1 MDRPTAVS
9 PAIVGRDR
17 EQAELAAA
25 LGAARAGH
33 GGTVLLLGEAG
44 MGKSVLAGWLA
55 GQAEQAGVQV
65 ARGACSAAGMPP
77 LWPWRRALAAI
88 GLELP
93 GQQDRA
99 VAGPAGR
106 ELMAAAI
113 VEQVAAAAAGQPLLV
128 VLEDLHWSDPVSVLV
143 ARALAEAAAALPLL
157 LLLTC
162 RDEQDEATQQVRDQL
177 AELPAS
183 VRRMLLPPLDPAA
196 VAALAGSIAGP
207 GLAPGAVAQLQA
219 RTGGNPFFV
228 HEVARLIAARGPA
241 AALTVPP
248 GVQEVLQ
255 RRLARLSQPCML
267 LLTAAAIVAE
277 TAAEEIEDDLLGQ
290 VSGVRAAD
298 AAPLLDEAVAGRLLE
313 TGPASPV
320 RYRFQHA
327 LVREVLEHG
336 LSGAQRGELH
346 AAVGTALEQRA
357 SQPGAASRLAY
368 HWSRAAGPGARDRA
382 AAWSLRA
389 ARDAVAGYGFEAAAV
404 HYARALAG
412 QPAGA
417 IAVSVEYGEALQ
429 LSGDVATAR
438 AVLLDAA
445 HRAAAAGQ
453 ASDLARAALAL
464 GGGLAGFEV
473 PLHDDE
479 QADLLRQ
486 ADTALP
492 SDQPALR
499 AAVRGRLSLALAGS
513 APEADRV
520 ALAQH
525 AVQLARAGRDR
536 QIESAVLAAYCDAI
550 AGPDYVAERA
560 AAATRMLNL
569 ATDLPET
576 SLPRQ
581 ATVLLARRLLLV
593 ALLEQG
599 NLSEAGQQAVA
610 YERVARRLGIP
621 RYGWLP
627 EIWRAMR
634 ALLDGD
640 PDAALQHAA
649 AAEEIGR
656 RAHSFNAELM
666 AFTARLQAHL
676 DRGTADQYAAE
687 VEALMSRAAP
697 EMPAM
702 YYAAPARLLLAAG
715 DASPARTVLHA
726 RLTGPA
732 QAMPKDAEW
741 LECHWAMADLAI
753 SLDDQ
758 AAAGRLA
765 AELAPYE
772 QLWAVDGIG
781 GAVFGTVAEQ
791 LGRLAAY
798 LGRPAEAARYLAT
811 ARDRYEHAGTPAL
824 LARLGALA
832 APPPPGQ
839 AAAPAGPADLADP
852 DGLADGAGRL
862 QRNGPVWLVEWRGR
876 RSTVPDAKGLRD
888 LAVLLAHPGQ
898 PVPALELVEA
908 AGGPPAAAA
917 GGSLGPVLDQ
927 TARRAYQQRLTDL
940 ADELAEAEADAD
952 LGRLERLRAERSM
965 LASELA
971 GALGLGGRP
980 RIAGDPAERARKA
993 VTMRIRAAISAI
1005 AAQDD
1010 ALARHLRN
1018 AIRTGRLCC
1027 YQPEGTVSWRT

>member
-1 MDRPTAVS
+1 MNLPAAVR

-25 LGAARAGH
+25 LADARAGH
-33 GGTVLLLGEAG
+33 GRAALLLGEAG
-44 MGKSVLAGWLA
+44 MGKSVLADWLV

-77 LWPWRRALAAI
+77 LWPWRRSLAAI

-93 GQQDRA
+93 WQEDRA
-99 VAGPAGR
+99 VAGPADR
-106 ELMAAAI
+106 ELLAAAI
-113 VEQVAAAAAGQPLLV
+113 VEAVAVIAARQPLLV

-143 ARALAEAAAALPLL
+143 ARAVAEAAAALPLM

-162 RDEQDEATQQVRDQL
+162 RDEADEATQQVRDRL

-183 VRRMLLPPLDPAA
+183 VRRMLLPPLDAAA
-196 VAALAGSIAGP
+196 VGALAGSIAGP
-207 GLAPGAVAQLQA
+207 GLAAQAVADLQA

-228 HEVARLIAARGPA
+228 HEVARLIAARGSA
-241 AALTVPP
+241 ASLTVPP
-248 GVQEVLQ
+248 GVREALQ

-277 TAAEEIEDDLLGQ
+277 TAAEAIEDDLLGQ
-290 VSGVRAAD
+290 VSGVSQAD
-298 AAPLLDEAVAGRLLE
+298 AARLLDEAAAARLLDVD
-313 TGPASPV
+313 PAGPV

-327 LVREVLEHG
+327 LVREVLEHS

-346 AAVGTALEQRA
+346 AAASQALEQRD
-357 SQPGAASRLAY
+357 SQAAAAARLAY
-368 HWSRAAGPGARDRA
+368 HWSRASGPGARERA
-382 AAWSLRA
+382 VAWSLRA
-389 ARDAVAGYGFEAAAV
+389 ARDAVAGFGFEAAAA
-404 HYARALAG
+404 HYARALASR
-412 QPAGA
+412 PAET
-417 IAVSVEYGEALQ
+417 IEVSVEYGEALQ
-429 LSGDVATAR
+429 LCGDVAAAR
-438 AVLLDAA
+438 GVLLGAA
-445 HRAAAAGQ
+445 REAAAAGR
-453 ASDLARAALAL
+453 ASDLAWAALAL

-473 PLHDDE
+473 PLHDEE
-479 QADLLRQ
+479 QADLLRK
-486 ADTALP
+486 ADAALS
-492 SDQPALR
+492 SDEPALR

-513 APEADRV
+513 VPEADRV
-520 ALAQH
+520 VLAQD
-525 AVQLARAGRDR
+525 AVQLARAGGDR

-550 AGPDYVAERA
+550 AGPDYVRERA
-560 AAATRMLNL
+560 GAASRMLSL
-569 ATDLPET
+569 ASDLPAA
-576 SLPRQ
+576 SLQPQ

-599 NLSEAGQQAVA
+599 NLPEADQQAVA
-610 YERVARRLGIP
+610 YQRVARRLGIP

-640 PDAALQHAA
+640 PDGALEYAA
-649 AAEEIGR
+649 AAEDIGR

-666 AFTARLQAHL
+666 VFTARMQAHL
-676 DRGTADQYAAE
+676 DRGTAHQFAGE
-687 VEALMSRAAP
+687 VEALLTRAGP

-715 DASPARTVLHA
+715 DASRARTVLRA
-726 RLTGPA
+726 LLAGPA
-732 QAMPKDAEW
+732 QGRPKDAEW

-753 SLDDQ
+753 SLDDG
-758 AAAGRLA
+758 AAAVRLA

-772 QLWAVDGIG
+772 PLWAVDGIG

-798 LGRPAEAARYLAT
+798 LDRPAEAGRYLAT
-811 ARDRYEHAGTPAL
+811 ARERYEQAGAPAL
-824 LARLGALA
+824 RDRLDALA
-832 APPPPGQ
+832 GPPRQ
-839 AAAPAGPADLADP
+839 AQPADP
-852 DGLADGAGRL
+852 ADGVGRL
-862 QRNGPVWLVEWRGR
+862 QRSGQVWLLEWRGR
-876 RSTVPDAKGLRD
+876 HSTVPDAKGLRD
-888 LAVLLAHPGQ
+888 LAVLLARPGQ

-917 GGSLGPVLDQ
+917 GAGLGPVLDA
-927 TARRAYQQRLTDL
+927 TARRAYQQRLADL
-940 ADELAEAEADAD
+940 ADELAEAEAHAD

-965 LASELA
+965 LADELA
-971 GALGLGGRP
+971 SAVGLGGRA
-980 RIAGDPAERARKA
+980 RFAGDPAERARKA

-1018 AIRTGRLCC
+1018 TIRTGRLCS
-1027 YQPEGTVSWRT
+1027 YQPESAVSWRT